1 MRIFFESIADNIMGK
16 SDRCAIG
23 ACNNSRKYRD
33 KQLILPHITAFDG
46 NKELRFWKCS
56 DVQLFPKWTAAC
68 YRKHFSFKKHHVI
81 CSKHF
86 EFGRPTTVS
95 PNPTLYLKGYYTNER
110 SKRKAPK
117 DRAVLPPKRCKT
129 DNINI
134 AEEQESK
141 EVIAETEDQRQLCA
155 TNCVFTNENST
166 CTTVKPVME
175 CVTAISLQSSS
186 EVRVSTTSSIDKPI
200 RTRMSWDLIKENSK
214 MIKLY
219 TGCPSAELF
228 EFVVDHAQLK
238 HQKLQYYKGKF
249 CNKKVSNKPCKKPLS
264 EKDRPIKV
272 ITTSRSN
279 SDGTYKNSPRCSS

>member
-1 MRIFFESIADNIMGK
+1 MLTFAS
-16 SDRCAIG
+16 
-23 ACNNSRKYRD
+23 
-33 KQLILPHITAFDG
+33 
-46 NKELRFWKCS
+46 
-56 DVQLFPKWTAAC
+56 
-68 YRKHFSFKKHHVI
+68 
-81 CSKHF
+81 
-86 EFGRPTTVS
+86 TTVS
-95 PNPTLYLKGYYTNER
+95 LN
-110 SKRKAPK
+110 
-117 DRAVLPPKRCKT
+117 
-129 DNINI
+129 
-134 AEEQESK
+134 
-141 EVIAETEDQRQLCA
+141 
-155 TNCVFTNENST
+155 
-166 CTTVKPVME
+166 VKFMMMMMMME

-279 SDGTYKNSPRCSS
+279 SDGTYENSPRCSS